1 MKATILFPENYTFL
15 GATLNLGVVL
25 PKISNK
31 ALWKL
36 GVAPKL
42 ALNDGQKWFFI
53 RRSKFV
59 QLNLQN
65 WGKKCP
71 QMT

>member
-1 MKATILFPENYTFL
+1 MRFSDSNFTHCEVMYNYYIFL
-15 GATLNLGVVL
+15 GATLNLGVIL
-25 PKISNK
+25 PKIGYK

-42 ALNDGQKWFFI
+42 ALNDGQKWVVV

-59 QLNLQN
+59 QLNLQI
-65 WGKKCP
+65 
-71 QMT
+71 